1 MQPLH
6 SFVTGLTGLALGA
19 IVSALIVIRGV
30 GWRSVVGIF
39 LVGAIGL
46 FGGCLAILFRSNAT
60 SVAVMDI
67 SLRCNQIST
76 IVMIWAT
83 HELYRSVTAAPST
96 RTHRLV
102 QWVII
107 AFAAYAAVSPG
118 GIMYQRITAVETQG
132 LPFGEAISLPVAER
146 DAAAK
151 VALIVALFIGVR
163 LALMSLR
170 RDLKTELWNRAL
182 LVAAALIFC
191 ASFFWIMVTI
201 DSNNRSVIA
210 SLYPMPFTIAVMAV
224 QAVKAQRRWSEE
236 HALVKA
242 RVRDTESKLAAV
254 LAHGQTLAGILTPEG
269 TLLMANRRALEMAGA
284 CLAQVVGKAFVDSP
298 WFNGVESQQVR
309 AKLAIEKATKGETD
323 RFQYTFRSPH
333 GTNHEMDVS
342 FTPYRDDDGRV
353 QWIIAEGRDITEL
366 VMFEKRAREEQR
378 LEVMGQLAGGIAHD
392 FNNMLAGILGSAEM
406 AREICRQ
413 PDVKGDLNLIVDT
426 ARSAAELTGQLLM
439 FARRGAE
446 RWEHL
451 DVHRAIQSAST
462 LFGRVAGRNVQVS
475 LKCEATHR
483 CTLGDEAALKSAL
496 LNLLVNAR
504 DAMPTGG
511 HITVTTS
518 DVHLSDIEAARFA
531 QPLEPGQYIMLSVQD
546 EGSGIPLELLPR
558 IFEPFFTTKARGM
571 GTGLGLAAVLGCVR
585 DHAGGIEVQSVVGR
599 GTVFNLYFP
608 VATASLDCS
617 RKISG
622 RLIGARQGQR
632 ALVIDDEPIVLN
644 AIVRQLSRL
653 GIESQSAETAE
664 DAVIKL
670 NMMSAPPTIAFIDL
684 HLRGMSGCDV
694 AQALRSRLPN
704 IPIVIMSGNFGDT
717 DLTKLRMDPKV
728 RLLPKPARA
737 QELDDVLL
745 SLDVV
750 TDKSSSRQPD

>member
-6 SFVTGLTGLALGA
+6 SFATGLAGLALGA
-19 IVSALIVIRGV
+19 IISALIVIRGI
-30 GWRSVVGIF
+30 GWRSVVGTF

-83 HELYRSVTAAPST
+83 HELYRSVTAAPRT

-107 AFAAYAAVSPG
+107 AFAAYAALSPG
-118 GIMYQRITAVETQG
+118 GIMYQRITAVEIQA
-132 LPFGEAISLPVAER
+132 LPFGDAISLPVAER

-151 VALIVALFIGVR
+151 VALIVAVFIGVR
-163 LALMSLR
+163 LTLMSLR

-191 ASFFWIMVTI
+191 ASFSWILVTI
-201 DSNNRSVIA
+201 NNRSVIA
-210 SLYPMPFTIAVMAV
+210 SLYPMPFTLAVMAV

-236 HALVKA
+236 HALAQA

-269 TLLMANRRALEMAGA
+269 TLLMANRRALEMAGV
-284 CLAQVVGKAFVDSP
+284 CLAQVVGKAFVDSA

-309 AKLAIEKATKGETD
+309 AKLAIEKAAKGEAD

-333 GTNHEMDVS
+333 GTNHEMDVL

-392 FNNMLAGILGSAEM
+392 FNNMLAGIMGSAEM
-406 AREICRQ
+406 AREICKQ
-413 PDVKGDLNLIVDT
+413 PEVNEDLNLIVDT

-462 LFGRVAGRNVQVS
+462 LFSRVAGRNVQVS

-483 CTLGDEAALKSAL
+483 FTLGDEAALKSAL

-518 DVHLSDIEAARFA
+518 NVHLSDIEAARFA
-531 QPLEPGQYIMLSVQD
+531 QPLEPGQYILLSVQD

-599 GTVFNLYFP
+599 GTVFSLYLP
-608 VATASLDCS
+608 VATASLDS
-617 RKISG
+617 WRKTGG
-622 RLIGARQGQR
+622 RVIDARQGQR

-704 IPIVIMSGNFGDT
+704 IPVVIMSGNFGDI

-728 RLLPKPARA
+728 RLLAKPARA
-737 QELDDVLL
+737 QELGDVLL
-745 SLDVV
+745 SLDIV
-750 TDKSSSRQPD
+750 TDKSNSMPHG